1 MATESSEMIQID
13 TGDQRD
19 EEAFADEDDMLNDP
33 QNIVPSEQKVSE
45 ADREATRQEGDPYVI
60 SKILV
65 MRAGHGYV
73 WEVLLDE
80 DRILKKTLTFSEYF
94 PNCNQ
99 FLQMPVNNRLF
110 ATGGSS
116 EDF

>member
-45 ADREATRQEGDPYVI
+45 ADREAAR
-60 SKILV
+60 
-65 MRAGHGYV
+65 
-73 WEVLLDE
+73 
-80 DRILKKTLTFSEYF
+80 
-94 PNCNQ
+94 
-99 FLQMPVNNRLF
+99 
-110 ATGGSS
+110 
-116 EDF
+116 